1 MSATRVIINKTN
13 RFPTLNMKTFALAA
27 LAAAASAAT
36 SDHWAVIMAGS
47 NTYSN
52 YRH

>member
-1 MSATRVIINKTN
+1 
-13 RFPTLNMKTFALAA
+13 MKFVFAVAA
-27 LAAAASAAT
+27 LAGAVVADM